1 MAVTI
6 VVGGAFQDSEG
17 NVLSDGTLS
26 WVLNRDAYT
35 DSSLA
40 TLVCA
45 GQRIEWPLDVNGNI
59 PGTQTLWPNDQLLD
73 VWNLTTD
80 TFYTLSAFTADGQL
94 AWGPNVIYV
103 PTAEF
108 FNITSVAP
116 INPA

>member
-6 VVGGAFQDSEG
+6 VTGGGFQDSEG
-17 NVLSDGTLS
+17 NVLANGTLI
-26 WVLNRDAYT
+26 WNLNRDAYT
-35 DSSLA
+35 DNTFS

-45 GQRIEWPLDVNGNI
+45 GEAIEWELDTNGNI

-73 VWNLTTD
+73 VWTLAAD
-80 TFYTLSAFTADGQL
+80 TFYTLKAVSEDGQL

-103 PTAEF
+103 PTEEYF
-108 FNITSVAP
+108 VITSVAP

>member
-1 MAVTI
+1 MSTTI

-17 NVLSDGTLS
+17 NKLSDGTLI

-35 DSSLA
+35 DSTQT

-45 GQRIEWPLDVNGNI
+45 GEAIEWTLDINGNI

-73 VWNLTTD
+73 VWNLQKD
-80 TFYTLSAFTADGQL
+80 TYYTLSAKSASGQL
-94 AWGPNVIYV
+94 AWGPNVVYI
-103 PTAEF
+103 PTGTY
-108 FNITSVAP
+108 FNITSIAP